1 MLGPRIPKE
10 NAEWI
15 DILQG
20 KGDNRV
26 AQVTT
31 ARGNEKQ
38 LEKLRH
44 LASEERWKERVRLQ
58 KRKEHFVFTI
68 ESVGALLPDVLF
80 TKALDALS
88 AKCDKVL
95 ARL

>member
-1 MLGPRIPKE
+1 MAR
-10 NAEWI
+10 
-15 DILQG
+15 
-20 KGDNRV
+20 
-26 AQVTT
+26 VTT

-44 LASEERWKERVRLQ
+44 LASEDRWKERVRLQ